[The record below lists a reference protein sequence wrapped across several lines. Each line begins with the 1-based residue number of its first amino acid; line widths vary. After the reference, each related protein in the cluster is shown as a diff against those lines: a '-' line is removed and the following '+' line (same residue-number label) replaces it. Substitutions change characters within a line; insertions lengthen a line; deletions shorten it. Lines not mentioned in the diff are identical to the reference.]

1 MPYRVLSWPSLMVTI
16 TRSCATS
23 WKSSIFKFRSAIFLH
38 APGQE
43 LSQLSRGTN
52 LHNSS
57 LSNLSSICSDRWES
71 KEPGGFPEA
80 RDREM
85 RKRWPPV
92 H

>member
-57 LSNLSSICSDRWES
+57 LSNLSSQYNLLRQMGEQRTRRLS
-71 KEPGGFPEA
+71 
-80 RDREM
+80 
-85 RKRWPPV
+85 
-92 H
+92 